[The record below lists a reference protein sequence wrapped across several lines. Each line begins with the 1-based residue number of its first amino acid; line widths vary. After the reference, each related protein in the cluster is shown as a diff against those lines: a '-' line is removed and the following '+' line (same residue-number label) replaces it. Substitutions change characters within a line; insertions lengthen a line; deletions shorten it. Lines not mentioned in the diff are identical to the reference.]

1 MRKWFSI
8 LSFKNIQPLKKK
20 YTGRTSFFKELL
32 NPALKNGAVEYNA
45 LSAYFNTGSLFS
57 ICEGLDYFLSK
68 NCKMQI
74 VISDEIKDVQL
85 LGAASTSEIDEEQVV
100 KFEDRLLNHCDLLTT
115 TLETDSV
122 AVLAFL
128 MKKGLLRVKVA
139 EMSNGLF
146 HPKKYII
153 KDEENNVMVGQGSS
167 NHTEAAIERNY
178 EDHKL
183 FTNWSFGKDY
193 FFDDDPSYQTDEDDF
208 KRIWNEEDPEIKSVR
223 ELSIEFAEE
232 LLKKLGNPEIEKVIK
247 NIEKARENDN
257 KENLMENIKQS
268 PIFQEFN
275 VPSSSLYPHQIN
287 AVKQA
292 QKMWPV
298 RILFA
303 DEVGLGKTFELGF
316 LLSYMKKFNLL
327 ENVLILC
334 PAQLVKQW
342 QKELSDH
349 FGEEFLRYDR
359 NKKSWV
365 YLDDNSENIS
375 HEGDLTYSNNFPKFA
390 IMSRFMAIKDM
401 DNNIFKNS
409 ESFPNLLIVD
419 EAHAAR
425 QYRNSA
431 GKLQNTIFRRVLN
444 KYKNDLSHIAF
455 ASATPLRKELTE
467 PYFLLELLGV
477 DNFISENEY
486 LEIFEIFST
495 VNKGITLGLS
505 QIMMIRNIIKKIVD
519 HTNKELYN
527 SNEDLKNIYSYFEN
541 LSEPPDIPWLY
552 ENVNSLIKF
561 LTLFHP
567 LRLFTARNVQDN
579 LKKFP
584 KTYKI
589 PKRVFFNTPI
599 KSNDI
604 DIDLEDYFDSLEN
617 YTNQH
622 YYKFEQAL
630 MPDSKLPR
638 KLMLSRIKE
647 RFSSSFWSARKT
659 IENRIST
666 IEGKLELIKNDNF
679 SEKELRSL
687 LEIQSFEDDFEETI
701 ENIYSEEAKKF
712 NANYIDWERVITVGE
727 DELLSLNQIKS
738 FSDKII
744 SDCEE
749 GKNPDPK
756 INYLIEE
763 LRNSFEKDPDESI
776 LIFSKYTDTL
786 VEVIKEVESELYIK
800 QKTFNGYGIYT
811 GSDKKIFINGFSEA
825 RSVKDRDHIT
835 DSLKS
840 KKINIVFCSNAAGEG
855 LNLQAASKLIN
866 IDVPWVAADLEQR
879 IGRVARLGQKRD
891 SVKILNFWYPNHE
904 SRMYKRIIERA
915 KLGSLAVGTFP
926 PVIDEDQID
935 SLIYDDELSEDFID
949 SINEIRESE
958 EFKQLSSWWDLEGS
972 AVPLGDMFRKEL
984 LELLSLFG
992 ENTQNLEYQAGQEN
1006 VINFNSGIF
1015 EKYFIDNSENLS
1027 IGNTEVYG
1035 LFESNSL
1042 WGLSYI
1048 KDGEHYLINPRKLP
1062 TLLKSL
1068 FCNVEIELEGSQIKI
1083 DDLNIRKLIKIY
1095 RNNGSEILVP
1105 EHYLIN
1111 PLFDNKENPKYQI
1124 PINYNNKL
1132 EIRILGNVK
1141 HK

>member
-1 MRKWFSI
+1 
-8 LSFKNIQPLKKK
+8 LSFKQIQPIKKK

-85 LGAASTSEIDEEQVV
+85 LGAAATSEIQEEQIVR
-100 KFEDRLLNHCDLLTT
+100 FEDRLLNHCDLLTT
-115 TLETDSV
+115 TLETDTV

-139 EMSNGLF
+139 EMTNGLF

-153 KDEENNVMVGQGSS
+153 KDADNNVMVGQGSS
-167 NHTEAAIERNY
+167 NHTEAAVERNY

-183 FTNWSFGKDY
+183 FTSWKFGKEY
-193 FFDDDPSYQTDEDDF
+193 FYDDDPNYQTDEDDF

-232 LLKKLGNPEIEKVIK
+232 LLNKLGNPEIENVVK
-247 NIEKARENDN
+247 NIEEYREN
-257 KENLMENIKQS
+257 KKQEHLMKHISQS

-287 AVKQA
+287 AVKEA
-292 QKMWPV
+292 QKMWPI

-316 LLSYMKKFNLL
+316 LLTYMKKFNLIK
-327 ENVLILC
+327 NVLILC
-334 PAQLVKQW
+334 PAQLIKQW

-359 NKKSWV
+359 SKKSWV
-365 YLDDNSENIS
+365 YLDDDSERIAQK
-375 HEGDLTYSNNFPKFA
+375 GDLTYSNNFPSFA
-390 IMSRFMAIKDM
+390 IMSRFMAIKDIE
-401 DNNIFKNS
+401 NNIFKDS
-409 ESFPNLLIVD
+409 DSFPDLLIVD

-425 QYRNSA
+425 QYRNTA

-444 KYKNDLSHIAF
+444 KYKDAFLHIAF

-467 PYFLLELLGV
+467 PYFLLELLGI
-477 DNFISENEY
+477 DNFISEDEY
-486 LEIFEIFST
+486 LEMFEIFSLFNRKIKLT
-495 VNKGITLGLS
+495 LS
-505 QIMMIRNIIKKIVD
+505 QIMMVRNTIKKVVD
-519 HTNKELYN
+519 FTNKELYE
-527 SNEDLKNIYSYFEN
+527 SDEDMHKIYLYFEN

-552 ENVNSLIKF
+552 ENINNLIKF

-567 LRLFTARNVQDN
+567 IRLFTARNVQEN

-584 KTYKI
+584 ETYKI
-589 PKRVFFNTPI
+589 PERIFVNTPI
-599 KSNDI
+599 KPDDI
-604 DIDLEDYFDSLEN
+604 DVDMDEYFDTLEQ
-617 YTNQH
+617 YTSKH
-622 YYKFEQAL
+622 YYKFESVL

-638 KLMLSRIKE
+638 RLMLSRIKE
-647 RFSSSFWSARKT
+647 RFSSSFWSAKKT

-666 IEGKLELIKNDNF
+666 IEGKLELIKNDSF
-679 SEKELRSL
+679 SEQELRSL
-687 LEIQSFEDDFEETI
+687 LKIQDLEDDFEEVV
-701 ENIYSEEAKKF
+701 ENIYGEEVKKF
-712 NANYIDWERVITVGE
+712 NSNDIDWERAIRVGE
-727 DELLSLNQIKS
+727 DELLSLRQIKS

-744 SDCEE
+744 SECEE

-756 INYLIEE
+756 INCLIDE
-763 LRNSFEKDPDESI
+763 LKESYEKDPDESI

-786 VEVIKEVESELYIK
+786 EEVIKEVESELYLK

-811 GSDKKIFINGFSEA
+811 GGEKKIFINGFTEA
-825 RSVKDRDHIT
+825 RNVKERDDIT

-879 IGRVARLGQKRD
+879 IGRVARLGQIRD
-891 SVKILNFWYPNHE
+891 TVKIHNYWYPNHE
-904 SRMYKRIIERA
+904 SIMYKRIIERA
-915 KLGSLAVGTFP
+915 KLGSLAIGTFP
-926 PVIDEDQID
+926 PVVDEDQID
-935 SLIYDDELSEDFID
+935 SIMHDDDISEDLIN
-949 SINEIRESE
+949 SINELKESND
-958 EFKQLSSWWDLEGS
+958 FKQLSSWWDLQGS
-972 AVPLGDMFRKEL
+972 EVPLGDLFRKEL
-984 LELLSLFG
+984 LELLEMFG
-992 ENTQNLEYQAGQEN
+992 ENTQNLEHQAGQEN
-1006 VINFNSGIF
+1006 VINFNSGVF
-1015 EKYFIDNSENLS
+1015 EEYFINNSENLT
-1027 IGNTEVYG
+1027 IGDTEIYG
-1035 LFESNSL
+1035 LFNNDLL
-1042 WGLSYI
+1042 WGLSFK
-1048 KDGEHYLINPRKLP
+1048 KDGELHLINPRKLP
-1062 TLLKSL
+1062 SLLKSL
-1068 FCNVEIELEGSQIKI
+1068 YCNYEIELEGEQINI
-1083 DDLNIRKLIKIY
+1083 SNLNIRELIKIY
-1095 RNNGSEILVP
+1095 RIIGNELLVP

-1111 PLFDNKENPKYQI
+1111 PLFNKEEDDEYQI
-1124 PINYNNKL
+1124 PIYYNNQL
-1132 EIRILGNVK
+1132 EAKMLGHVVLK
-1141 HK
+1141 R

>member
-1 MRKWFSI
+1 MG
-8 LSFKNIQPLKKK
+8 FKQIQPLKKK

-32 NPALKNGAVEYNA
+32 NPALINGAVEYNA

-74 VISDEIKDVQL
+74 VISDEIEDVQL
-85 LGAASTSEIDEEQVV
+85 LGAAATSEIQEEQRVR
-100 KFEDRLLNHCDLLTT
+100 FEDRLLNHCDLLTT
-115 TLETDSV
+115 NLEIDTV

-139 EMSNGLF
+139 EMTNGLF

-167 NHTEAAIERNY
+167 NHTAAAIERNY

-193 FFDDDPSYQTDEDDF
+193 FYDDDPDYQTDEDDF

-223 ELSIEFAEE
+223 ELSVEFAEE
-232 LLKKLGNPEIEKVIK
+232 LLDKLGNPEIENVTR
-247 NIEKARENDN
+247 NIEEARENN
-257 KENLMENIKQS
+257 NQENLMESIRQS

-316 LLSYMKKFNLL
+316 LLTYMKKFKLIK
-327 ENVLILC
+327 NVLILC

-365 YLDDNSENIS
+365 YLEDNSENIL
-375 HEGDLTYSNNFPKFA
+375 HEGDLTYSNNFPEFA

-401 DNNIFKNS
+401 ENNIFKNS
-409 ESFPNLLIVD
+409 ESFPDLLIVD

-444 KYKNDLSHIAF
+444 KYKSDFSHIAF

-467 PYFLLELLGV
+467 PYFLLELLGL
-477 DNFISENEY
+477 DNFISEDEY

-495 VNKGITLGLS
+495 VNKGITLGLPEVM
-505 QIMMIRNIIKKIVD
+505 IIRNIIKKIVD
-519 HTNKELYN
+519 LTDKDLYK
-527 SNEDLKNIYSYFEN
+527 SNEDLQAVYSYFEN

-552 ENVNSLIKF
+552 ENLNNLIKF

-567 LRLFTARNVQDN
+567 LRLLTARNVQEN

-584 KTYKI
+584 ETYKI

-599 KSNDI
+599 KSDDI
-604 DIDLEDYFDSLEN
+604 DVDMEDYFDSLEK

-622 YYKFEQAL
+622 YYKFEHAL

-638 KLMLSRIKE
+638 RLMLSRIKE

-659 IENRIST
+659 VENRIST
-666 IEGKLELIKNDNF
+666 IEGKLELIKNDSF

-687 LEIQSFEDDFEETI
+687 LEIQDLEDDFEEAI
-701 ENIYSEEAKKF
+701 ENIHSEEVRKF
-712 NANYIDWERVITVGE
+712 NPTYIDWERVVTVGE

-744 SDCEE
+744 SECEE
-749 GKNPDPK
+749 GRNPDPK

-763 LRNSFEKDPDESI
+763 LKKSFEKDPDESI

-786 VEVIKEVESELYIK
+786 EEVIKEVESELYIK

-811 GSDKKIFINGFSEA
+811 GSEKKIFVNGFTEA
-825 RSVKDRDHIT
+825 RSVKERDHIT

-891 SVKILNFWYPNHE
+891 SVKILNYWYPNHE
-904 SRMYKRIIERA
+904 SRMYMRIIERA

-926 PVIDEDQID
+926 PVVDEDQID
-935 SLIYDDELSEDFID
+935 SIMYDDELSEDLID
-949 SINEIRESE
+949 SINELRESE
-958 EFKQLSSWWDLEGS
+958 EFKQLSSWWELEGS
-972 AVPLGDMFRKEL
+972 SVPLGDMFRKEL
-984 LELLSLFG
+984 LELLEVFG
-992 ENTQNLEYQAGQEN
+992 EDTKNLDYQAGQEN
-1006 VINFNSGIF
+1006 VINFNYGIF
-1015 EKYFIDNSENLS
+1015 EKYFIDNSEKLS
-1027 IGNTEVYG
+1027 TGDTEVYG

-1042 WGLSYI
+1042 WGLSFK
-1048 KDGEHYLINPRKLP
+1048 KDNEHYLINPRKLP
-1062 TLLKSL
+1062 AVLKSL
-1068 FCNVEIELEGSQIKI
+1068 YCNAEVELEGHQINI
-1083 DDLNIRKLIKIY
+1083 DKLNIQELIKIY
-1095 RNNGSEILVP
+1095 RIIGNELLIP

-1111 PLFDNKENPKYQI
+1111 PLYGNEEDSKYEI
-1124 PINYNNKL
+1124 PINYDKQL
-1132 EIRILGNVK
+1132 EVKMLGNINFK
-1141 HK
+1141 R

>member
-1 MRKWFSI
+1 
-8 LSFKNIQPLKKK
+8 LSFKQIQPIKKK

-85 LGAASTSEIDEEQVV
+85 LGAAATSEIQEEQLVR
-100 KFEDRLLNHCDLLTT
+100 FEDRLLDHCDLLST
-115 TLETDSV
+115 TLETDTV

-139 EMSNGLF
+139 EMTNGLF

-153 KDEENNVMVGQGSS
+153 KDAENNVMVGQGSS

-183 FTNWSFGKDY
+183 FTSWKFGKEY
-193 FFDDDPSYQTDEDDF
+193 FYDDDPDYQTDEEDF

-223 ELSIEFAEE
+223 ELSVEFAEE
-232 LLKKLGNPEIEKVIK
+232 LLNKLGNPEIENVIK
-247 NIEKARENDN
+247 NIEECREN
-257 KENLMENIKQS
+257 KKQENLMKYICQS

-292 QKMWPV
+292 QKMWPI

-316 LLSYMKKFNLL
+316 LLTYMKKFNLIK
-327 ENVLILC
+327 NVLILC
-334 PAQLVKQW
+334 PAQLIKQW

-359 NKKSWV
+359 SKKSWV
-365 YLDDNSENIS
+365 YLDDDSEGVS
-375 HEGDLTYSNNFPKFA
+375 QEGELTYSNNFPPFA
-390 IMSRFMAIKDM
+390 IMSRFMAIKDIE
-401 DNNIFKNS
+401 NNIFKDS
-409 ESFPNLLIVD
+409 DSFPDLLIVD

-425 QYRNSA
+425 QYRNTA
-431 GKLQNTIFRRVLN
+431 GNLQNTIFRRVLD
-444 KYKNDLSHIAF
+444 KYKDDFSHIAF

-467 PYFLLELLGV
+467 PYFLLELLGI
-477 DNFISENEY
+477 NNYISENEY
-486 LEIFEIFST
+486 LEIFEIFSLF
-495 VNKGITLGLS
+495 NRGIKLTLS
-505 QIMMIRNIIKKIVD
+505 QIMMMHNIIKKVVD
-519 HTNKELYN
+519 LTNIELYE
-527 SNEDLKNIYSYFEN
+527 SNEDMQKIYSYFEALD
-541 LSEPPDIPWLY
+541 LSESPDFEWLHK
-552 ENVNSLIKF
+552 NIDNLIKF

-567 LRLFTARNVQDN
+567 LRLFTARNVQEN

-584 KTYKI
+584 ETYKI
-589 PKRVFFNTPI
+589 PERVFFNTPI
-599 KSNDI
+599 KSD
-604 DIDLEDYFDSLEN
+604 DIDLDMENYFDSLEK

-622 YYKFEQAL
+622 YYKFENVL

-638 KLMLSRIKE
+638 RLMLSRIKE

-666 IEGKLELIKNDNF
+666 IEGKLELIKNDSF
-679 SEKELRSL
+679 SEQELRSL
-687 LEIQSFEDDFEETI
+687 LNIQDLENDFEEVI
-701 ENIYSEEAKKF
+701 ENTYGEEVKNF
-712 NANYIDWERVITVGE
+712 DPNYIDWERVVAVGE
-727 DELLSLNQIKS
+727 DELLSLKQIKS

-744 SDCEE
+744 SECEE

-756 INYLIEE
+756 INYLIDE
-763 LRNSFEKDPDESI
+763 LKESYEKDPNESI

-786 VEVIKEVESELYIK
+786 EEVIKEVELELFLK

-811 GSDKKIFINGFSEA
+811 GGEKKIFVDGFTEA
-825 RSVKDRDHIT
+825 RKVKERDDIT

-840 KKINIVFCSNAAGEG
+840 RKINIVFCSNAAGEG

-879 IGRVARLGQKRD
+879 IGRVARLGQKKD
-891 SVKILNFWYPNHE
+891 SVKIHNYWYPNHE
-904 SRMYKRIIERA
+904 SRMYIRIIERA

-926 PVIDEDQID
+926 PVVDEDQVD
-935 SLIYDDELSEDFID
+935 SIMHDDDISEDLID
-949 SINEIRESE
+949 SINELREGKD
-958 EFKQLSSWWDLEGS
+958 FKQLSSWWDLEGS
-972 AVPLGDMFRKEL
+972 QVPLGDMFRKEL
-984 LELLSLFG
+984 LELLKMLG
-992 ENTQNLEYQAGQEN
+992 ENSQNLEYQAGQEN
-1006 VINFNSGIF
+1006 VINFNSGVF
-1015 EKYFIDNSENLS
+1015 EEYLINNSQNLDF
-1027 IGNTEVYG
+1027 GDTEICG
-1035 LFESNSL
+1035 LFNNDLL
-1042 WGLSYI
+1042 WGLSFK
-1048 KDGEHYLINPRKLP
+1048 KDGELHLINPRKLP
-1062 TLLKSL
+1062 SLLKSL
-1068 FCNVEIELEGSQIKI
+1068 FCNEEIKLEGQQINI
-1083 DDLNIRKLIKIY
+1083 VDLNIRELIKIY
-1095 RNNGSEILVP
+1095 RNIGSELLVP

-1111 PLFDNKENPKYQI
+1111 PLSKEDDACKI
-1124 PINYNNKL
+1124 PIDYNKHL
-1132 EIRILGNVK
+1132 EIKSLGHVLIK
-1141 HK
+1141 K

>member
-1 MRKWFSI
+1 M
-8 LSFKNIQPLKKK
+8 SFKQIVPLKKK

-32 NPALKNGAVEYNA
+32 NPALMNGAVEYNA

-85 LGAASTSEIDEEQVV
+85 LGAAATSEIHDEQIE
-100 KFEDRLLNHCDLLTT
+100 KFEDRLLNHCDLLNT
-115 TLETDSV
+115 TLETDTV

-139 EMSNGLF
+139 EMTNGLF
-146 HPKKYII
+146 HPKKYIV

-167 NHTEAAIERNY
+167 NHTAAAIERNY

-183 FTNWSFGKDY
+183 FTNWDFGKDY
-193 FFDDDPSYQTDEDDF
+193 FFDDDPDYQTDEDDF
-208 KRIWNEEDPEIKSVR
+208 RRIWNEEDPEIENVR
-223 ELSIEFAEE
+223 ELSIEFAEK
-232 LLKKLGNPEIEKVIK
+232 LLEKLGNPEIENVIR
-247 NIEKARENDN
+247 NIEEARENN
-257 KENLMENIKQS
+257 NQENLMGSIRQS

-298 RILFA
+298 RVLFA

-316 LLSYMKKFNLL
+316 LLTYMKKFNLIK
-327 ENVLILC
+327 NVLILC
-334 PAQLVKQW
+334 PAQLIKQW

-365 YLDDNSENIS
+365 YLDGNSEIIS

-390 IMSRFMAIKDM
+390 IMSRFMAIKNM
-401 DNNIFKNS
+401 ENNIFKNS
-409 ESFPNLLIVD
+409 ESFPDLLIVD

-425 QYRNSA
+425 QYRNST
-431 GKLQNTIFRRVLN
+431 GKIQNTIFRRVLN
-444 KYKNDLSHIAF
+444 EYKNDFSHIAF

-467 PYFLLELLGV
+467 PYFLLELLGI
-477 DNFISENEY
+477 DNFISEEEY

-495 VNKGITLGLS
+495 FNKGIKLGLPE
-505 QIMMIRNIIKKIVD
+505 IMKIRKIIKKIVD
-519 HTNKELYN
+519 LTNKELYK
-527 SNEDLKNIYSYFEN
+527 SNEDLQKIYSYFEH
-541 LSEPPDIPWLY
+541 LSDPPDIPWLY
-552 ENVNSLIKF
+552 ENVNNLIKF

-567 LRLFTARNVQDN
+567 IRLFTARNVQEN

-584 KTYKI
+584 ETYKI
-589 PKRVFFNTPI
+589 PERVFFNTPI
-599 KSNDI
+599 KSD
-604 DIDLEDYFDSLEN
+604 DIDLDMEDYFDSLEN
-617 YTNQH
+617 YTNKH
-622 YYKFEQAL
+622 YYKFELAL

-666 IEGKLELIKNDNF
+666 IESKLELIKNESF
-679 SEKELRSL
+679 SEEELRSL
-687 LEIQSFEDDFEETI
+687 LKIQDLEDDFEEAI
-701 ENIYSEEAKKF
+701 ENIHDEEVKKF
-712 NANYIDWERVITVGE
+712 NPNYIDWDRVIAVGE

-738 FSDKII
+738 FSDNII
-744 SDCEE
+744 SECEE

-763 LRNSFEKDPDESI
+763 LMKSFEEDPDESI

-786 VEVIKEVESELYIK
+786 EEVIKEVESELYIK

-811 GSDKKIFINGFSEA
+811 GSEKKIFINGFSEA
-825 RSVKDRDHIT
+825 ISVKERDDIT

-879 IGRVARLGQKRD
+879 IGRVARLGQKRAT
-891 SVKILNFWYPNHE
+891 VKILNYWYPNHE
-904 SRMYKRIIERA
+904 SKMYIRIIERA
-915 KLGSLAVGTFP
+915 KLGSLVVGTFP
-926 PVIDEDQID
+926 PVVDEDQID
-935 SLIYDDELSEDFID
+935 SIMYDEEISEDLID
-949 SINEIRESE
+949 SINELRESE
-958 EFKQLSSWWDLEGS
+958 EYKQLSSWWELEGS
-972 AVPLGDMFRKEL
+972 QIPLGDMFRKEL
-984 LELLSLFG
+984 LELLEMFG
-992 ENTQNLEYQAGQEN
+992 ENIENLEYEAGQEN
-1006 VINFNSGIF
+1006 VINFNSGVF
-1015 EKYFIDNSENLS
+1015 EEYFIENKKNLTF
-1027 IGNTEVYG
+1027 GDTEIYG
-1035 LFESNSL
+1035 LFENESL
-1042 WGLSYI
+1042 WGLAFK
-1048 KDGEHYLINPRKLP
+1048 KDEELFLINPRNL
-1062 TLLKSL
+1062 TSLLKSL
-1068 FCNVEIELEGSQIKI
+1068 YCNFEIKLKGQQINV
-1083 DDLNIRKLIKIY
+1083 DDLSIRELIKTY
-1095 RNNGSEILVP
+1095 RIIGNELLIP

-1111 PLFDNKENPKYQI
+1111 PLLSNEEDNGYQN
-1124 PINYNNKL
+1124 PINYNIQLDVKL
-1132 EIRILGNVK
+1132 LGNVVSK
-1141 HK
+1141 S